1 MFSKSCEYGIKA
13 FIYITKRSLIGE
25 RVKIGEVSTNIEAP
39 EAHTAK
45 IMTSLIKQK
54 LLESKTSRYGGFKI
68 EIDKMKT
75 IMVSDVVF
83 ALDGDSVYKGCGLG
97 LKECDASKPCPLH
110 NKFVTIREELR
121 QTLETTS
128 IYDLASTLK
137 AGQTMLLR

>member
-13 FIYITKRSLIGE
+13 VIYIAKKSLIGE
-25 RVKIGEVSTNIEAP
+25 RVKIGEVSSNIEAP
-39 EAHTAK
+39 EAYTAK

-54 LLESKTSRYGGFKI
+54 LLESKTGRYGGFKI
-68 EIDKMKT
+68 EIDRMKT

-83 ALDGDSVYKGCGLG
+83 ALDGDSVYKGCALG

-121 QTLETTS
+121 ETLETTS
-128 IYDLASTLK
+128 LFDLASTLK
-137 AGQTMLLR
+137 AGQTMLVR

>member
-13 FIYITKRSLIGE
+13 FIYIAKRSLIGE
-25 RVKIGEVSTNIEAP
+25 RFKIGEVSTNIEAP
-39 EAHTAK
+39 GAYTAK

-75 IMVSDVVF
+75 IMVCDVVF

-110 NKFVTIREELR
+110 NKLVTIREDLR